1 MYPIQ
6 RGGQEFCSGNIY
18 SLKAESRAPGYYG
31 SNGKEAKY
39 LDSLAK
45 AANISILRG
54 DLENGEMGFYI
65 NGRAVLAEKLRATDN
80 VDEILLAATD
90 WVNKGLNHPRKDKIV
105 DFSRGKV
112 LLRIG
117 RNDYQADVVVGTRK
131 NGEMVLYDVLNLK
144 NTAFKKKETDAAIS
158 TNPSPGAARSTASVS
173 NSNMPPSAGNS
184 NTENSG
190 KRSAYEDTEEQMAK
204 L

>member
-1 MYPIQ
+1 MTAL
-6 RGGQEFCSGNIY
+6 RRLRRAFGGEDVETKQLREA
-18 SLKAESRAPGYYG
+18 AELFENAIRAAK
-31 SNGKEAKY
+31 NGAVES
-39 LDSLAK
+39 DSVRHA
-45 AANISILRG
+45 IERT
-54 DLENGEMGFYI
+54 
-65 NGRAVLAEKLRATDN
+65 TDN
-80 VDEILLAATD
+80 RPFVLVENDILD
-90 WVNKGLNHPRKDKIV
+90 GVPE
-105 DFSRGKV
+105 
-112 LLRIG
+112 
-117 RNDYQADVVVGTRK
+117 ADVVVGTRK

-158 TNPSPGAARSTASVS
+158 TNPSPGAARNTASVS